1 MRSRTS
7 VASRSK
13 RSRRPCA
20 HAASRCERTRATRV
34 PGRSNGDEAPA
45 QEIKAEPGCG
55 SPQLDASHDVEAAD
69 RARAHPDDSAE
80 GEGAEARVRE
90 ADHAREAR

>member
-13 RSRRPCA
+13 RSRRPCG
-20 HAASRCERTRATRV
+20 HAASRCEPTEASRV
-34 PGRSNGDEAPA
+34 PGRSDGDETPA
-45 QEIKAEPGCG
+45 QESKAEPGCG
-55 SPQLDASHDVEAAD
+55 SPNLDAADHVQAAD

-80 GEGAEARVRE
+80 GEGAEAGVRE
-90 ADHAREAR
+90 ADHPGQEG